1 MIMRNQL
8 LFMASALILLTACN
22 SNDDVATDGEQ
33 QRQIPIL
40 LQAGMNGQ
48 TRASGD
54 LQDNQFAK
62 GSVINVYIKEK
73 LTGGQVATTK
83 YNPMTYTTTNASG
96 ALSPQ
101 NNAYPYFPTNGRGV
115 TILGL
120 YPQTVNN
127 ATTTFSVQNDQKE
140 LANYRLSDL
149 MAASLTIN
157 EPTTA
162 VQTLTFQ
169 HLLCKITIQVV
180 AGTGSPDIEGSTVTL
195 YNVYRD
201 IYFSGESGTL
211 GAVHGTPATVA
222 VTDDCSTP
230 QSCIIPPQD
239 IDPCRFFRIR
249 LAKGD
254 VIYYY
259 NTQTLNFE
267 SGNEY
272 KFVITVNQNN
282 LEVSYTVST
291 WKDEDDGSNVV
302 NTHAN
307 LPTE

>member
-1 MIMRNQL
+1 MIMKKQL
-8 LFMASALILLTACN
+8 LFMTSVLMLLAACN
-22 SNDDVATDGEQ
+22 SDDQTAGTEDQ
-33 QRQIPIL
+33 QAKIPIL
-40 LQAGMNGQ
+40 LQAGMSNM

-54 LQDNQFAK
+54 LQNAQFAK
-62 GSVINVYIKEK
+62 NSVINVYIKEK

-120 YPQTVNN
+120 YPQVVNN
-127 ATTTFSVQNDQKE
+127 NTTTFSVQNDQKD
-140 LANYRLSDL
+140 LSNYKLSDL
-149 MAASLTIN
+149 MVATDTIS

-162 VQTLTFQ
+162 VQTLLFK
-169 HLLCKITIQVV
+169 HLLSKITIQVI
-180 AGTGSPDIEGSTVTL
+180 AGTGSPEIEGATVTL

-201 IYFSGESGTL
+201 IYFAGESGTL

-230 QSCIIPPQD
+230 QSCIIPPQS

-267 SGNEY
+267 SGHEY

-282 LEVSYTVST
+282 LDVSYTVSP
-291 WKDEDDGSNVV
+291 WQNEDEDANVV
-302 NTHAN
+302 NTHADMG
-307 LPTE
+307 E